1 MAKTKRGPS
10 EAERAER
17 RARDRER
24 LQQAARE
31 LLTSDG
37 WQRWVRARAL
47 FHNYSLRNCL
57 LLAAQCRERGID
69 ARRVAGFRAWLRL
82 GRCVRKGEKGLVVLA
97 PIPVKRRADGEEP
110 DEARVVFRSA
120 FVFADSQTDPLPG
133 VTPAPI
139 EPPCEPLSGDSHR
152 HLLERL
158 QAFAREIDFEVALEP
173 ISGSVGGWCDPK
185 RRRIVVDAGLPANAQ
200 VRVLVHELAHALGV
214 GYEQFGRARTE
225 VIVDTVTFV
234 VCRAVGLRVD
244 GESVPYVAS
253 WGEDGALDA
262 VLEFAE
268 TIDALARR
276 LEDVLIDP
284 AEAEEPAAAA

>member
-1 MAKTKRGPS
+1 MAKTKRGLS

-17 RARDRER
+17 RAHDRER
-24 LQQAARE
+24 LQHAARE

-47 FHNYSLRNCL
+47 FHNYSLRNCM
-57 LLAAQCRERGID
+57 LAAQCHERGID
-69 ARRVAGFRAWLRL
+69 ARRVAGFRTWLKL

-97 PIPVKRRADGEEP
+97 AIPIRRREDNQER

-133 VTPAPI
+133 VDPAPI

-158 QAFAREIDFEVALEP
+158 RAFAREIDYEVTLEP
-173 ISGSVGGWCDPK
+173 ISGRAGGWCDPK
-185 RRRIVVDAGLPANAQ
+185 HRRIVVDADLPANAQ

-214 GYEQFGRARTE
+214 GYQQFGRARAE

-244 GESVPYVAS
+244 GESVPYVAG
-253 WGEDGALDA
+253 WGEDGALEA

-276 LEDVLIDP
+276 LEDALIDP
-284 AEAEEPAAAA
+284 AEAEEQATAA

>member
-1 MAKTKRGPS
+1 MANTKRGLS
-10 EAERAER
+10 EVERAER

-57 LLAAQCRERGID
+57 LLAAQCHERGID
-69 ARRVAGFRAWLRL
+69 ARRVAGFRTWLKL

-97 PIPVKRRADGEEP
+97 PIPIKRREDSEET

-139 EPPCEPLSGDSHR
+139 EPPCEPLTGDSHR

-158 QAFAREIDFEVALEP
+158 QAFAHMIDFEVAFEP
-173 ISGSVGGWCDPK
+173 IGGSAGGWCDPK
-185 RRRIVVDAGLPANAQ
+185 RRRIVVGACLPANAQ

-214 GYEQFGRARTE
+214 GYEQFGRARAE

-244 GESVPYVAS
+244 GESVPYVAG

-262 VLEFAE
+262 ALEFAE

-284 AEAEEPAAAA
+284 AEAEDAAA

>member
-1 MAKTKRGPS
+1 MAKSKRGLS

-24 LQQAARE
+24 LQRAARE

-47 FHNYSLRNCL
+47 FHHYSLRNCL
-57 LLAAQCRERGID
+57 LLAAQCHERGID
-69 ARRVAGFRAWLRL
+69 ARRVAGFRAWLKL

-97 PIPVKRRADGEEP
+97 PIPVKRREDGEER
-110 DEARVVFRSA
+110 DDARIVFRSA

-133 VTPAPI
+133 VTPAPL

-152 HLLERL
+152 HVLERL
-158 QAFAREIDFEVALEP
+158 QAFAREIDFEVAVEP
-173 ISGSVGGWCDPK
+173 ISGSAGGWCDPK
-185 RRRIVVDAGLPANAQ
+185 RRRIVVDAGLSANAQ

-214 GYEQFGRARTE
+214 GYEQFGRARAE

-244 GESVPYVAS
+244 GESVPYVAG

-276 LEDVLIDP
+276 LEDALIDP
-284 AEAEEPAAAA
+284 AEAEPEDAAA